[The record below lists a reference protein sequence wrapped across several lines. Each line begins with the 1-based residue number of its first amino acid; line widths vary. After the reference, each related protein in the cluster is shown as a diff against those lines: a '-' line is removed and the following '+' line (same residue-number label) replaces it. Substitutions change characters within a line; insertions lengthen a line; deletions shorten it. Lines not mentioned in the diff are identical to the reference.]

1 MYSES
6 STSKDTSD
14 TVRAKT
20 SQEKLWFETP
30 HKSSQWR
37 RRGDCCWQA
46 MWHTSSHWQ
55 RWGLELAQCA
65 TPLTLGLVLYILR
78 AQLSQRVSRC
88 QWCIPV
94 LQVEP
99 LAPPICYPCW
109 RLSPHPE
116 APNPGV
122 IACHSIRRGHS
133 ANPLVPAQEFNLI
146 AWRNLTWHASSSRN
160 RTHAVEL
167 ATRPT
172 LQLSQRTNPL
182 SHEGRF
188 YTVSNVSK
196 PCPPGGTAGRGG
208 VHRHHWDELK
218 ALMQTRKSST
228 SVLSLIYKDTEP
240 LSVVT
245 NQFTI

>member
-1 MYSES
+1 MGFSGR
-6 STSKDTSD
+6 
-14 TVRAKT
+14 V
-20 SQEKLWFETP
+20 P
-30 HKSSQWR
+30 I
-37 RRGDCCWQA
+37 RGLPI
-46 MWHTSSHWQ
+46 
-55 RWGLELAQCA
+55 R
-65 TPLTLGLVLYILR
+65 PLT
-78 AQLSQRVSRC
+78 
-88 QWCIPV
+88 PT
-94 LQVEP
+94 
-99 LAPPICYPCW
+99 ICYPHR
-109 RLSPHPE
+109 RLSPYT
-116 APNPGV
+116 
-122 IACHSIRRGHS
+122 RRPRSRCDGLS
-133 ANPLVPAQEFNLI
+133 QFKEDTGEPSVPAREFNLI